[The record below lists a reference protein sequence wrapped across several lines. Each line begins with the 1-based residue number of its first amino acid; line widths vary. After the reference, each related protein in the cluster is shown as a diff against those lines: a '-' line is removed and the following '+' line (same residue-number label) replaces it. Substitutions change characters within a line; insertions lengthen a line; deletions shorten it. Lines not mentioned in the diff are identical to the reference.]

1 MRSWTLLAYQ
11 SRIPVY
17 YNNNILLRKIHG
29 PLLTYQSRIPVYYNN
44 NALVHKVHAL
54 LLTYQSRIPVYYKH
68 NTLVT
73 GQTRRYITI
82 TPLLIH

>member
-29 PLLTYQSRIPVYYNN
+29 PLLTYQSRIPVYYNYN
-44 NALVHKVHAL
+44 GLVYEGNAWLVSQL
-54 LLTYQSRIPVYYKH
+54 RSMDLME
-68 NTLVT
+68 
-73 GQTRRYITI
+73 
-82 TPLLIH
+82 